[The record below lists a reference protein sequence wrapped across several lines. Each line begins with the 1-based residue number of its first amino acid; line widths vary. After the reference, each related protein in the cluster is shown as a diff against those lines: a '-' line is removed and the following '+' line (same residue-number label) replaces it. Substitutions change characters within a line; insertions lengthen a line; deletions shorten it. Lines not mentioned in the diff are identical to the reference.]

1 MRQGELRAEAC
12 GLRVLADGRFV
23 TPVGEVLPRD
33 PAALWRG
40 LAAAVLPGPDAPL
53 PPPRPKPSDPHGY
66 ANQSRPCVLCGAP
79 GTSLH
84 WTGWYCNDHAALPLD
99 EKIRRWQAGRGD
111 GDVPSG

>member
-1 MRQGELRAEAC
+1 
-12 GLRVLADGRFV
+12 
-23 TPVGEVLPRD
+23 VGEVLPRD

-53 PPPRPKPSDPHGY
+53 PPRPKPDTPHHY

-84 WTGWYCNDHAALPLD
+84 WTGWYCDDHAALPLD
-99 EKIRRWQAGRGD
+99 EKVRRWQQGRG
-111 GDVPSG
+111 GQLLPAKAGSLSLALRR